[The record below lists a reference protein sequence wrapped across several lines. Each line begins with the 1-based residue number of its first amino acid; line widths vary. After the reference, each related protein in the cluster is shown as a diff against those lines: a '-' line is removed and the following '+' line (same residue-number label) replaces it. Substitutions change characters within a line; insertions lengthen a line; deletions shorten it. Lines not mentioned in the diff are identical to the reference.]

1 MARIPRATQ
10 RVGRQL
16 PEGQAFV
23 TRPVCSTEYF
33 SMTESFA
40 ELFEQS
46 QTHLAKL
53 KPGAIVIGTVV
64 EVRNDVVVINAGLK
78 SEGIVPIEQFRN
90 DAGEIDVGVG
100 DEVKVALDS
109 LENGF
114 GETVLS
120 REKAKRAMVWDELEE
135 ALEKNETIVGRISG
149 KVKGGFTVDIKD
161 VRAFLPGSLVDVR
174 PVRDPVYLEGKEL
187 EFKLIKLDRKRNNVV
202 VSRRAVV
209 ESEHSEEREQLLE
222 KLVEGAVLK
231 GVVKNLTDYGA
242 FVDLGGIDGL
252 LHITDMAWKRV
263 RHPSEVVEVGQEL
276 DVRVL
281 KYDRERN
288 RVSLGLK
295 QLGEDP
301 WDNIARR
308 YPSNTRVFG
317 KVSNVTDYGAFVE
330 IEPGVEGLVHVSEMD
345 WTNKNVNPSK
355 VVQVGDEIEVMV
367 LDVDEERRRISLGIK
382 QVTSNPWETFAA
394 IHKKGDKVEGQIKSI
409 TDFGIFIG
417 LDGGI
422 DGLIHLSDMSWNS
435 TGEDVAR
442 ELKKGDTLQAVV
454 LAVDPERERI
464 SLGVKQLEQDPFG
477 QFMAANA
484 KGSKVSGTVKEVDAK
499 GATIELADGVEGYVA
514 ARDIA
519 DERVDDATQRLKVG
533 DKIEAKF
540 IGMDRKGR
548 TLQLSIKA
556 KDEAEVA
563 DTLAEYNRSAADASS
578 GTTKLGALLREQL
591 N

>member
-1 MARIPRATQ
+1 
-10 RVGRQL
+10 
-16 PEGQAFV
+16 
-23 TRPVCSTEYF
+23 
-33 SMTESFA
+33 MTESFA

-46 QTHLAKL
+46 QTQLAKL
-53 KPGAIVIGTVV
+53 KPGAIVTGVVV

-109 LENGF
+109 IENGF

-120 REKAKRAMVWDELEE
+120 REKAKRAMVWDELEQ
-135 ALEKNETIVGRISG
+135 ALEKNETITGRISG

-174 PVRDPVYLEGKEL
+174 PVRDPGYLEGKEL

-209 ESEHSEEREQLLE
+209 ESEHSEEREQLMD
-222 KLVEGAVLK
+222 KLQEGVVLK

-308 YPSNTRVFG
+308 YPANSRVFG

-355 VVQVGDEIEVMV
+355 VVQVGDEVEVMV
-367 LDVDEERRRISLGIK
+367 LDVDEERRRISLGMK
-382 QVTSNPWETFAA
+382 QVAANPWETFAA
-394 IHKKGDKVEGQIKSI
+394 THKKNDKVSGQIKSI

-422 DGLIHLSDMSWNS
+422 DGLIHLSDISWNT
-435 TGEDVAR
+435 TGEDIVR
-442 ELKKGDTLQAVV
+442 NFKKGDTLEAVV

-477 QFMAANA
+477 QYMAAHP
-484 KGSKVSGTVKEVDAK
+484 KGSKVEGTVKEVDAK
-499 GATIELADGVEGYVA
+499 GATVELADGIEGYVM
-514 ARDIA
+514 ARDISY
-519 DERVDDATQRLKVG
+519 DSVDDASQHLKVG
-533 DKIEAKF
+533 DKVEAKF

-556 KDEAEVA
+556 KDEAETA
-563 DTLAEYNRSAADASS
+563 EALAEYNKSAAEAST
-578 GTTKLGALLREQL
+578 GTTSLGALLRAQL
-591 N
+591 DGGKSE

>member
-1 MARIPRATQ
+1 
-10 RVGRQL
+10 
-16 PEGQAFV
+16 
-23 TRPVCSTEYF
+23 
-33 SMTESFA
+33 MTESFA
-40 ELFEQS
+40 ELFEAS
-46 QTHLAKL
+46 QANLAKL
-53 KPGAIVIGTVV
+53 KPGAIVVGTVV
-64 EVRNDVVVINAGLK
+64 DVRGDVVVINAGLK

-100 DEVKVALDS
+100 DQVKVALDS

-135 ALEKNETIVGRISG
+135 ALEKNETITGRISG

-174 PVRDPVYLEGKEL
+174 PVRDPAYLEGKEL

-209 ESEHSEEREQLLE
+209 ESEHSEEREQLME
-222 KLVEGAVLK
+222 KLQEGAVLK

-263 RHPSEVVEVGQEL
+263 RHPSEVVNVGDEL

-281 KYDRERN
+281 KFDRERN

-295 QLGEDP
+295 QMGEDP

-308 YPSNTRVFG
+308 YPANSRVYG

-345 WTNKNVNPSK
+345 WTNKNVNPQK
-355 VVQVGDEIEVMV
+355 IVQVGDEVEVMV
-367 LDVDEERRRISLGIK
+367 LDVDEERRRISLGMK
-382 QVTSNPWETFAA
+382 QVAANPWETFAA
-394 IHKKGDKVEGQIKSI
+394 IHKKNDKVSGQIKSI

-422 DGLIHLSDMSWNS
+422 DGLIHLSDISWNATS
-435 TGEDVAR
+435 DDILR
-442 ELKKGDTLQAVV
+442 NYKKGDTLDAVV

-464 SLGVKQLEQDPFG
+464 SLGLKQMEQDPFG
-477 QFMAANA
+477 QYMAAHP
-484 KGSKVSGTVKEVDAK
+484 KGSKVEGTVREVDAK
-499 GATIELADGVEGYVA
+499 GATIDLGEGVEGYVA
-514 ARDIA
+514 ARDISH
-519 DERVDDATQRLKVG
+519 DRVDDATQHLKVG
-533 DKIEAKF
+533 DKVEAKF
-540 IGMDRKGR
+540 VGMDRKGR
-548 TLQLSIKA
+548 SLQLSIKA
-556 KDEAEVA
+556 KDEAETA
-563 DTLAEYNRSAADASS
+563 EALAEYNKSAAEAAA
-578 GTTKLGALLREQL
+578 GTTSLGALLRAQL
-591 N
+591 DGGKSE